1 MSNPTTIGFIGGTGP
16 EGRGLALRFALAGL
30 GVAIGSRDEARAKEA
45 VGKIADKA
53 PPGSITGALNDA
65 VAAEADVVFIA
76 VPYAGQAPTLRALGP
91 KLTGKLVVTVVAPVV
106 FDGGVATAIPVPE
119 GSAALQA
126 ARLLPES
133 RVAAAFHNV
142 AARDLLR
149 PEASVDSDVFVF
161 SDDEQAKSE
170 VVELTALIP
179 GARAIDGGGLVNAR
193 YAEDLTALLMNINRI
208 HKAHTSI
215 RLTGL

>member
-1 MSNPTTIGFIGGTGP
+1 MATSTVGFIGGTGP

-30 GVAIGSRDEARAKEA
+30 TVMIGSRDEERANAA
-45 VGKIADKA
+45 VAKIADMA
-53 PPGSITGALNDA
+53 PPGSVTGGLNEL
-65 VAAEADVVFIA
+65 VAAEMDTVFIA
-76 VPYAGQAPTLRALGP
+76 LPYTGQRPMLASLAPTLA
-91 KLTGKLVVTVVAPVV
+91 GKLVVTVVAPIS
-106 FDGGVATAIPVPE
+106 FEGGVAAAVRVPE

-126 ARLLPES
+126 AALLPNAT
-133 RVAAAFHNV
+133 VASAFHNV

-161 SDDEQAKSE
+161 SDDPQA
-170 VVELTALIP
+170 TADVADMTRLIP

-215 RLTGL
+215 RITGM

>member
-1 MSNPTTIGFIGGTGP
+1 MTTSTIGFIGGTGP

-30 GVAIGSRDEARAKEA
+30 KVMIGSRDAERANEA
-45 VGKIADKA
+45 VAKIADKA
-53 PPGSITGALNDA
+53 PPGSITGALNDT
-65 VAAEADVVFIA
+65 VAAESDVVFIA
-76 VPYAGQAPTLRALGP
+76 VPYAGQRPTLESLGAR
-91 KLTGKLVVTVVAPVV
+91 LTGKLVVTVVAPVT
-106 FDGGVATAIPVPE
+106 FDGGVASALPVPE

-126 ARLLPES
+126 ASLLPNA

-149 PEASVDSDVFVF
+149 PDASVNSDVFVF
-161 SDDEQAKSE
+161 SDDEQATAE
-170 VVELTALIP
+170 VSELTALIP
-179 GARAIDGGGLVNAR
+179 GARAVNGGGLVNSR

-215 RLTGL
+215 RITGL

>member
-1 MSNPTTIGFIGGTGP
+1 MATSTVGFIGGTGP

-30 GVAIGSRDEARAKEA
+30 TVMIGSRDEERANAA
-45 VGKIADKA
+45 VEKIAGSA
-53 PPGSITGALNDA
+53 PPGSITGALNEA
-65 VAAEADVVFIA
+65 VAAETDTVFIA
-76 VPYAGQAPTLRALGP
+76 VPYTGQRPTLASLAPT
-91 KLTGKLVVTVVAPVV
+91 LTGKLVVTVVAPVS
-106 FDGGVATAIPVPE
+106 FDDGVAAAVPVPE

-126 ARLLPES
+126 AALLPNAT
-133 RVAAAFHNV
+133 VAAAFHNV

-161 SDDEQAKSE
+161 SDDTQATAD
-170 VVELTALIP
+170 VADLTRLIP

-215 RLTGL
+215 RITGL